1 MGADAGRNGVDVGIL
16 APDSHLGAGT
26 GLAADGLDLNGAA
39 IDLGH
44 FQLEQALDQAR
55 VGAADHHAGTAL
67 AADHVHNVDLQGLAL
82 GVGLAGHLLVAG
94 QDGLAALAQVQGHN
108 ALLVVHTGNGGLDD
122 IMGAGLDLAQLLA
135 ALGFPDALTDDMLCG
150 LCGNAAE
157 VLGLEGGDNAVADLI
172 ALADLL
178 GLGDADLGV
187 LIVPVLIGDNVLH
200 QSDVELAAVGVDLHQ
215 NVVVLD
221 LIVLLDSD
229 HDGSL
234 DLLDQVLCG
243 DAALMLQHGES
254 FKKIIVRCSHFS
266 GSS

>member
-1 MGADAGRNGVDVGIL
+1 
-16 APDSHLGAGT
+16 
-26 GLAADGLDLNGAA
+26 
-39 IDLGH
+39 
-44 FQLEQALDQAR
+44 
-55 VGAADHHAGTAL
+55 
-67 AADHVHNVDLQGLAL
+67 
-82 GVGLAGHLLVAG
+82 
-94 QDGLAALAQVQGHN
+94 
-108 ALLVVHTGNGGLDD
+108 
-122 IMGAGLDLAQLLA
+122 MGAGLDLAQLLA

-157 VLGLEGGDNAVADLI
+157 VLGLEGGHNAVADLI

-178 GLGDADLGV
+178 GLGDADLSV

-254 FKKIIVRCSHFS
+254 FKKFIVRCSHFS